1 MDCFVQVAL
10 LRGDPV
16 TAQDYLSAGFSA
28 RAVSDDAYYCGVG
41 SDADAQY
48 LFAKDVL
55 VYSRNHRPRKTYRNS
70 AAKYARLQSARVA
83 AFGRF
88 VADVPAGRY
97 RGSMAVDETESAA
110 FVTAL

>member
-10 LRGDPV
+10 LRDDPV
-16 TAQDYLSAGFSA
+16 TAEDYLSADFSA
-28 RAVSDDAYYCGVG
+28 RAVSEDAYYGGAG

-55 VYSRNHRPRKTYRNS
+55 VYSRGHRPRKTYRNS
-70 AAKYARLQSARVA
+70 AAKYARPQGARVA

-88 VADVPAGRY
+88 VADVRAGRHPA
-97 RGSMAVDETESAA
+97 RAWPWMRPNLQH
-110 FVTAL
+110 F